1 MKHYCNPMNL
11 EYRYQFFR
19 RPNSPERNKLY
30 KVYREAADPTL
41 IMFKGLYYL
50 FPSMTAGFFTSEDL
64 YDWNYYRL
72 GKEIP
77 VYDYAPDV
85 RVMGDYMYFSASRNG
100 ENGSF
105 YRTKDPRTETFEKI
119 PGSFPFWDP
128 NLFIDDDRR
137 VYFYWGCSN
146 MEPIYG
152 VELDSKTMQPITE
165 KRVMIRSHE
174 DVRGYE
180 RFGEEH
186 VEPHTEAD
194 ISKQVENMV
203 SMMKEQAKEAGQ
215 ELPLPEE
222 QIKSQMRGYFSNRP
236 YIEGAWM
243 TKYQGKYYLQYAI
256 PGTEYNVYGDG
267 TYIGDSPLGP
277 FKPAINNPYS
287 YKPGGFITGAG
298 HGSTLEDRE
307 GKYWHISTMRI
318 SHNENFE
325 RRIGLWKAGFDGDGE
340 LFCDQRFGDWPIAI
354 DAPAFAKP
362 DWMLLSYGK
371 KVRVSSGDGAQNITD
386 ENIQTIW
393 KAATTAPGEWAEI
406 DLGEVYDV
414 SAVQLNF
421 ADDGILREIPKGEE
435 PKVLPYEERWLDL
448 EKQTTAW
455 IMEGSANGSDYE
467 VFEDKS
473 QSNTDLPHDFLEW
486 ETPKKVRFIK
496 VTVLKVPYDANPC
509 ISGIRVFGKGNGT
522 APEMARKVKFILE
535 SEMDLKVSW
544 EAEKGVNANL
554 LWGYAPDKM
563 YHSRTIMGATEGK
576 TGALVAGQPVYIR
589 VDTFNENG
597 ITEGEVVK
605 VRECDKEM
613 DHVQ

>member
-19 RPNSPERNKLY
+19 RPNQSGKNDLY

-41 IMFKGLYYL
+41 IAFKGLYYL

-64 YDWNYYRL
+64 HDWNYYRL
-72 GKEIP
+72 GNEIP

-105 YRTKDPRTETFEKI
+105 YRTKDPRTEAFERI
-119 PGSFPFWDP
+119 PATFPFWDP
-128 NLFIDDDRR
+128 NLFIDDDGR

-152 VELDSKTMQPITE
+152 VELDSKTMQPVTE
-165 KRVMIRSHE
+165 KQVMIRSHE

-186 VEPHTEAD
+186 VAPHTDAD
-194 ISKQVENMV
+194 IEEQVENMI
-203 SMMKEQAKEAGQ
+203 SMMKDQAKEEGA

-222 QIKSQMRGYFSNRP
+222 QVKAQLRGYFSNRP

-243 TKYQGKYYLQYAI
+243 TKHEGRYYLQYAI

-277 FKPAINNPYS
+277 FKPANNNPYS

-298 HGSTLEDRE
+298 HGSTLEDRK
-307 GKYWHISTMRI
+307 GKYWHISSMRI

-325 RRIGLWKAGFDGDGE
+325 RRLGLWKAGFDEDGE
-340 LFCDQRFGDWPIAI
+340 LFCDQRFGDWPIAM

-371 KVRVSSGDGAQNITD
+371 KVRVSSGDGAQNVTD

-393 KAATTAPGEWAEI
+393 KAAAAAPGEWAEI

-414 SAVQLNF
+414 SAVQINF
-421 ADDGILREIPKGEE
+421 ADDGILRELPKGQE

-448 EKQTTAW
+448 EKQVTCW
-455 IMEGSANGSDYE
+455 VMEGSTNGSDYE
-467 VFEDKS
+467 VLEDKS
-473 QSNTDLPHDFLEW
+473 QARSDLPHDFLEW
-486 ETPKKVRFIK
+486 DIPKRVRFIK
-496 VTVLKVPYDANPC
+496 VTVMKVPYGANPC
-509 ISGIRVFGKGNGT
+509 ISGIRIFGKGNGT
-522 APEMARKVKFILE
+522 MPAMAREVSFVPE
-535 SEMDLKVSW
+535 SEMDLKVTW
-544 EAEKGVNANL
+544 EAEEGVHANL

-563 YHSRTIMGATEGK
+563 YHSRTIMGATEGRI
-576 TGALVAGQPVYIR
+576 GALVAGQPVYIR

-597 ITEGEVVK
+597 ITEGKIIK
-605 VRECDKEM
+605 VRG
-613 DHVQ
+613 